1 LLELLGLFDN
11 SEPMFEV
18 MDPNPAG

>member
-11 SEPMFEV
+11 SEPMLEV